1 MKKIYVFLLLLSF
14 TGFNKLLAQEASPE
28 KKVKSVTGYNLEN
41 KKKELDHL
49 TNFNK
54 DGLKTDETEY
64 FSDGKVKNK
73 TVFEYDSNKHCIKE
87 TRYNTKGKVE
97 KVVVFEYDATGNKTR
112 ENTVNTVKHT
122 RSEKIFEY
130 SYY

>member
-1 MKKIYVFLLLLSF
+1 MKKIYYLLLLLTL
-14 TGFNKLLAQEASPE
+14 TGINSLLAQEVSTE
-28 KKVKSVTGYNLEN
+28 KKVKSVTGYNFEN

-64 FSDGKVKNK
+64 FSDGKIKNK
-73 TVFEYDSNKHCIKE
+73 TVFEYDSNKRCIKE

-97 KVVVFEYDATGNKTR
+97 KVVLFEYDASGNKSR
-112 ENTVNTVKHT
+112 ESTLNTAKHT

-130 SYY
+130 TFY